1 MKQNKLIH
9 NMTKYKFE
17 LYDFRSIAIL
27 IIKYQIK
34 IEQMVNTQIQISWTL
49 TSKIT
54 SAQHKEA

>member
-1 MKQNKLIH
+1 
-9 NMTKYKFE
+9 MTKYKFE

-34 IEQMVNTQIQISWTL
+34 TEQMDITQIQISWTL

-54 SAQHKEA
+54 CAQHKEA